1 MDSAFWTIIKSY
13 FIFLAVM
20 LIVLL
25 MLYFA

>member
-1 MDSAFWTIIKSY
+1 MDSAFWTIVKAY
-13 FIFLAVM
+13 FVFMAVM

>member
-1 MDSAFWTIIKSY
+1 MDSDFWTIIKSY
-13 FIFLAVM
+13 FVFMAVI